1 MGFFDAVSRYPPSTP
16 IPRGAPWDPPAG
28 EFPCAVATGALVLA
42 RTEVV
47 AVAVTV
53 IWAFRAG
60 FEFWIK
66 AQFRHPGPA
75 LERQPDERS
84 LHVGVQFADGKKA
97 ANVSRVPDPAGSV
110 SAGLIMRPVSFG
122 GGHRHQDRSYWVWPL
137 PPAGPVTFVCE
148 WAAFDI
154 PEARAGTDA
163 QLIVDAA
170 GRIIQLWPA
179 DDG

>member
-1 MGFFDAVSRYPPSTP
+1 
-16 IPRGAPWDPPAG
+16 
-28 EFPCAVATGALVLA
+28 
-42 RTEVV
+42 
-47 AVAVTV
+47 V

-97 ANVSRVPDPAGSV
+97 ANVGRVPDPAGSV

-137 PPAGPVTFVCE
+137 PPAGPLTFVCQ

-154 PEARAGTDA
+154 PEMRAGTDA

-170 GRIIQLWPA
+170 GRSIQI
-179 DDG
+179 